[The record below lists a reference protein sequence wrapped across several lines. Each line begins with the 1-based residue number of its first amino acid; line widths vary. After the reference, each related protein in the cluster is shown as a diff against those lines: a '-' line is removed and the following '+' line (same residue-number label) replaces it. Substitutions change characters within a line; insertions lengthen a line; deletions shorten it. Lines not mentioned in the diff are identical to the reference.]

1 MRAILVRIAAVSFA
15 LVAATHLQLASAQ
28 TYPSRPVRVIVPIV
42 AGAVLDALARTLGQQ
57 MSESIG
63 QPVLVENRPGGSS
76 IIGMQTCAKAP
87 PDGYTLCIT
96 VADSLSYVPHLF
108 KNLPFDPE
116 NDFAPII
123 YLVRGTSM
131 LLANANAP
139 FSSYKEMIAY
149 AKAKPGAVNWGTW
162 GAGSIPDMY
171 LQWSKH
177 QMGVDITAV
186 PYKGGGQAIP
196 ALLAG
201 EVHVTFMAVGP
212 MLPHIRA
219 GKLKPIAI
227 VGDRRTSLLPDVP
240 SLADERAD
248 PGVRSYFGA
257 FAPGK
262 TPAAIVERLN
272 AEFAKA
278 LQAPRL
284 QEFVRTQTLDVVGGS
299 AAEFAEFLR
308 ADRASAG
315 RLFRAIG
322 VKPTDAPSS

>member
-1 MRAILVRIAAVSFA
+1 MRALLVRIVA
-15 LVAATHLQLASAQ
+15 LSLALCAATHAHVASAQ
-28 TYPSRPVRVIVPIV
+28 AYPSKPVRVIVPIV

-57 MSESIG
+57 LSDSIG

-76 IIGMQTCAKAP
+76 IIGMQACAKAP
-87 PDGYTLCIT
+87 PDGYTLCIA

-108 KNLPFDPE
+108 KNLPFDPQQ
-116 NDFAPII
+116 DFAPII

-131 LLANANAP
+131 LLANASAP
-139 FSSYKEMIAY
+139 FNSYKEMIAF
-149 AKAKPGAVNWGTW
+149 AKARPGAVNWGTW

-201 EVHVTFMAVGP
+201 EVHITFMAVGP
-212 MLPHIRA
+212 MLPHIKA

-227 VGDRRTSLLPDVP
+227 VGDRRTALLPDVP

-257 FAPGK
+257 FAPGR
-262 TPAAIVERLN
+262 TPKVVVDRLN
-272 AEFAKA
+272 AEFARA
-278 LQAPRL
+278 LQTPRL
-284 QEFVRTQTLDVVGGS
+284 QEFVRAQTLEVVGGS
-299 AAEFAEFLR
+299 AAEFAEFLKI
-308 ADRASAG
+308 DRANAG
-315 RLFRAIG
+315 RLFRTIG
-322 VKPTDAPSS
+322 VKPSEAPSS

>member
-1 MRAILVRIAAVSFA
+1 MKTIIMRIAGLSFA
-15 LVAATHLQLASAQ
+15 LLAAAHLHVASAQ
-28 TYPSRPVRVIVPIV
+28 TYPSKPVRIIVPIV
-42 AGAVLDALARTLGQQ
+42 AGAVLDALARTIGQQ
-57 MSESIG
+57 VSDSIG

-76 IIGMQTCAKAP
+76 IIGMQACAKAA
-87 PDGYTLCIT
+87 PDGYTLCMT

-123 YLVRGTSM
+123 YLVRGNSM

-139 FSSYKEMIAY
+139 FNSYREMIAF

-201 EVHVTFMAVGP
+201 EVHITFMAIGP
-212 MLPHIRA
+212 MLPHVKA
-219 GKLKPIAI
+219 GKLKPIAV
-227 VGDRRTSLLPDVP
+227 VGDRRSPLLPNIP
-240 SLADERAD
+240 SLADEGAD
-248 PGVRSYFGA
+248 PGVRSYFGL

-262 TPAAIVERLN
+262 TPKPIVERLN

-278 LQAPRL
+278 LQTPRL
-284 QEFVRTQTLDVVGGS
+284 QDFVRAQTLDVVGGS
-299 AAEFAEFLR
+299 AAEFAEFLKS
-308 ADRASAG
+308 DRANAG
-315 RLFRAIG
+315 RVFKAIG
-322 VKPTDAPSS
+322 VRPSDAPS